1 MPKQIEICPAL
12 RSKTSNEMMKVVGQ
26 TCYKVVILDILIM
39 KLKLQ
44 LDREE
49 YNTD

>member
-1 MPKQIEICPAL
+1 MPKQIEICQAL

-26 TCYKVVILDILIM
+26 TCYEVVILDILIM